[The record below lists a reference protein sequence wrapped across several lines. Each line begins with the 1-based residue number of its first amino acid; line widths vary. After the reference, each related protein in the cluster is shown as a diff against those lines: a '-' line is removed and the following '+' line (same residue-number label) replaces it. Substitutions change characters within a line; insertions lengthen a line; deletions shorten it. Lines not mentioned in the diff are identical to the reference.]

1 MSRSLAFRVRSNGT
15 RVPLALFAC
24 AAAVGVGLP
33 LHALPHAALILENCM
48 ISG

>member
-1 MSRSLAFRVRSNGT
+1 MSRSFARRVRSNRTG
-15 RVPLALFAC
+15 VPLTLFAC
-24 AAAVGVGLP
+24 AAVASVGLP

>member
-1 MSRSLAFRVRSNGT
+1 MSLRIRSNTT

-24 AAAVGVGLP
+24 AAAASVGLP
-33 LHALPHAALILENCM
+33 LHAIPHAAAILENCM

>member
-1 MSRSLAFRVRSNGT
+1 MCRSFASRVHSNRT
-15 RVPLALFAC
+15 RMPLALFAC
-24 AAAVGVGLP
+24 AAAASVGLP